1 MKGNTTMKRTA
12 IVTAAALMFTGM
24 TTLSIASENAVQGK
38 SSAPVVQ
45 GKSEVSPAPIMEK
58 KNEILPGAEHSAPP
72 QKVEKVVQNS
82 APVSEKSMTEKK
94 ETPASATTGTEVKDK
109 KVEQKLQEAQ
119 PATTPAK

>member
-1 MKGNTTMKRTA
+1 MKRTA
-12 IVTAAALMFTGM
+12 IVTAAALMFAGV

-38 SSAPVVQ
+38 PASAVQ
-45 GKSEVSPAPIMEK
+45 GKAEVSPAPVMEK
-58 KNEILPGAEHSAPP
+58 KNEVQPGAEHSSAP

-94 ETPASATTGTEVKDK
+94 ATPAAVTTGTEVKDK
-109 KVEQKLQEAQ
+109 KIEQKPQEAQ